1 MIHMWIEKLGKKV
14 RIDSENF
21 LKRKNIPETL
31 TFKSMDT
38 LVVSK

>member
-1 MIHMWIEKLGKKV
+1 MWIEKLGKKV

-21 LKRKNIPETL
+21 LKRKKYIPETL